1 MTFCYHNIVDPAAPD
16 AVTSYL
22 LTDNNI
28 PPLLVLWLLV
38 TTNNAFWNAPGTPGS
53 LNDAARQ
60 NISNKLGITKYTV
73 DYIINLANLNSDT
86 FSDVNT
92 LFSTLAN
99 AAGYTGTGC
108 PRGPTPILGLAPSAQ
123 VENPGE

>member
-1 MTFCYHNIVDPAAPD
+1 MSFCYHNIVDPTAPD

-38 TTNNAFWNAPGTPGS
+38 TTNNAFRNPPGTPGS

-60 NISNKLGITKYTV
+60 NFADKLGITKYTV
-73 DYIINLANLNSDT
+73 DSVINLANSDPS
-86 FSDVNT
+86 FDDVNAA
-92 LFSTLAN
+92 FSSLAGG
-99 AAGYTGTGC
+99 AGYTGTGC
-108 PRGPTPILGLAPSAQ
+108 PRSANALLKLAPSAQ
-123 VENPGE
+123 VADPSA